1 MASDVPLIAG
11 SNLVIA
17 RRVARQFVGDEA
29 FDAAVASLT
38 PEERAAYLDSS
49 VLSWVPVALI
59 DAAMEKIARAGRVT
73 AEELVIHVTRVSQEE
88 MLHTI
93 YRILMRVTTDE
104 ALIGRTNTFYS
115 KVYDTGRLT
124 SEFPAPGRANVTLH
138 EWPGITPLQLVGL
151 GAGIEA
157 TLRCAG
163 RKEAR
168 VHGKRT
174 PDGAIYA
181 CTWRK

>member
-73 AEELVIHVTRVSQEE
+73 AEELVIHVTRVSQE
-88 MLHTI
+88 
-93 YRILMRVTTDE
+93 
-104 ALIGRTNTFYS
+104 
-115 KVYDTGRLT
+115 
-124 SEFPAPGRANVTLH
+124 
-138 EWPGITPLQLVGL
+138 
-151 GAGIEA
+151 
-157 TLRCAG
+157 
-163 RKEAR
+163 
-168 VHGKRT
+168 
-174 PDGAIYA
+174 
-181 CTWRK
+181 